1 MATFKGGTRYRL
13 LDPQRYDDEMG
24 EGYAWAE
31 SVQGADGSRIA
42 DCWICNDRG
51 EVHPGYDA
59 CPVPILFED
68 LDGDSAEPGLL
79 EDRDPAGPGW
89 G

>member
-1 MATFKGGTRYRL
+1 
-13 LDPQRYDDEMG
+13 MG
-24 EGYAWAE
+24 EGY
-31 SVQGADGSRIA
+31 
-42 DCWICNDRG
+42 
-51 EVHPGYDA
+51 
-59 CPVPILFED
+59 ED